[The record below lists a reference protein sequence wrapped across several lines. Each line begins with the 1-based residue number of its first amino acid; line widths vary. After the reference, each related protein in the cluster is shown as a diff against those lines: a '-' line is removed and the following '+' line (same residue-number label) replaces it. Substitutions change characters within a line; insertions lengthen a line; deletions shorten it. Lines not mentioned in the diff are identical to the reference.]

1 MVLQFLKK
9 MVTSQVPVFAPV
21 DTESSVIVPV
31 GVRPKGPGNKYDELM
46 KYNLEK
52 RNVCVG

>member
-9 MVTSQVPVFAPV
+9 MVTGQVPVFAPV

-31 GVRPKGPGNKYDELM
+31 GVQRKGPGNKDDGLM
-46 KYNLEK
+46 KYDLEK
-52 RNVCVG
+52 RRRSL